1 MAEPSGLFRSTDEHE
16 DEEREEAPRS
26 GLPIKRIAIVCAAI
40 AGVAVLVSGIV
51 YGPTV
56 LRVLQQ
62 SDVELRSPDQVGAFT
77 LDKSDDAKDT
87 AEYVRDAIATE
98 VNLDASVGLI
108 YKDQAGSVI
117 LVAGTARVWK
127 PEESLKDAFAVV
139 ADDSGGV
146 GNVHDVPAGD
156 LGGTV
161 RCGVTTTQDGDLT
174 VCGWAD
180 NGSVGVALLP
190 GRQPA
195 DAAKTI
201 LDLRQAVEHRP

>member
-1 MAEPSGLFRSTDEHE
+1 MAEPSGLFRSADELD

-26 GLPIKRIAIVCAAI
+26 ALPIKRIAIVCAAL
-40 AGVAVLVSGIV
+40 AGVALLVSGIV
-51 YGPTV
+51 FGPTV
-56 LRVLQQ
+56 FRVLQQ
-62 SDVELRSPDQVGAFT
+62 SDTELRSPDQIGTFT
-77 LDKSDDAKDT
+77 LDKSDDARST
-87 AEYVRDAIATE
+87 AEYVRDAIASE

-108 YKDQAGSVI
+108 YKDQANSII

-127 PEESLKDAFAVV
+127 PEESLKDAFAVM

-146 GNVHDVPAGD
+146 RDLRDVPTGD
-156 LGGTV
+156 LGGIM
-161 RCGVTTTQDGDLT
+161 RCGVTTTQDGDLP

-195 DAAKTI
+195 DAAKAF
-201 LDLRQAVEHRP
+201 LDLRQAVEHRS

>member
-1 MAEPSGLFRSTDEHE
+1 MAEPSGLFRSADEYD
-16 DEEREEAPRS
+16 DEQEEAPRRA
-26 GLPIKRIAIVCAAI
+26 LPIKRIAIVCAAL
-40 AGVAVLVSGIV
+40 AGVALLVSGIV

-56 LRVLQQ
+56 FQVLQQ
-62 SDVELRSPDQVGAFT
+62 SDTELRSPDQVGSFT
-77 LDKSDDAKDT
+77 LDKSDDAKST
-87 AEYVRDAIATE
+87 AEYVRDAIASE

-108 YKDQAGSVI
+108 YKDQTNSVI

-127 PEESLKDAFAVV
+127 PEDSLKDAFTVM

-146 GNVHDVPAGD
+146 RDLRDVPAGD
-156 LGGTV
+156 LGGIM
-161 RCGVTTTQDGDLT
+161 RCGVTTTQDGDLP

-195 DAAKTI
+195 DAAKAF
-201 LDLRQAVEHRP
+201 LDLRQAVEHRS